1 MKDICPTCS
10 AFSISDDP
18 ESPLLHVMN
27 GRLIFFADDGVQ
39 GSELWTSD
47 GTEAGTQLVKDV
59 FPGPLGSS
67 YGYGMTVAGG
77 AVLFPAH
84 SRQSDRRHP
93 QPTWELWRSD
103 GTEAGTF
110 MVGSGTGDS
119 GPVQITP
126 VGDSVFFSS
135 IFVEPRSLGPGV
147 RRLWKTDST
156 GTPASI
162 VSDAFFD
169 PTGLV
174 NFSGALYFAASG
186 PEGLSLWKTDGT
198 PGGTSVVRA
207 LSRRENSSSSVLPL
221 GELDGSL
228 LFFATDGK
236 ESWRLW
242 RSDGTESGT
251 EPVAPVALG
260 DTSGA
265 SGLSAP
271 FQGSL
276 FFSGN
281 DGVHGSELWQTD
293 GTPEG
298 TRLVKD
304 IAVIGG
310 TIYPHVQDSSPC
322 GFSAIGDTLYFSA
335 FDGDHATKGLWK
347 TDGTGTGTVF
357 LKEVYLI
364 CSGQPTELVP
374 LNGLLYFSGLAP
386 VSEFG
391 LWRTDGT
398 SQGTELV
405 RPLSVTNLISLGNRL
420 LFWGWTA
427 SEGNALW
434 TSDGTAAG
442 TSILRPFGGH
452 SQLARLKDGVLFFAA
467 AAENRTQLWQ
477 TDGTPGG
484 TTILADFP
492 FALVGGLVPA
502 GDRVLFAGEDADHG
516 VELWT
521 SDGTPAGTHMVKDIV
536 PGAADA
542 NPRNLTAIDGVL
554 LFSARDPIH
563 GEELWRSD
571 GTEEGTFL
579 LDDIFP
585 GPGSSSPGNFTKAG
599 SLVYFTAD
607 DGETGEEL
615 WAVPMSALDSSPGQK
630 PRRAQDVPWRR

>member
-1 MKDICPTCS
+1 VKDICPTCS

-77 AVLFPAH
+77 AVLFP
-84 SRQSDRRHP
+84 
-93 QPTWELWRSD
+93 
-103 GTEAGTF
+103 
-110 MVGSGTGDS
+110 
-119 GPVQITP
+119 
-126 VGDSVFFSS
+126 
-135 IFVEPRSLGPGV
+135 
-147 RRLWKTDST
+147 
-156 GTPASI
+156 
-162 VSDAFFD
+162 
-169 PTGLV
+169 
-174 NFSGALYFAASG
+174 
-186 PEGLSLWKTDGT
+186 
-198 PGGTSVVRA
+198 
-207 LSRRENSSSSVLPL
+207 
-221 GELDGSL
+221 
-228 LFFATDGK
+228 
-236 ESWRLW
+236 
-242 RSDGTESGT
+242 
-251 EPVAPVALG
+251 
-260 DTSGA
+260 
-265 SGLSAP
+265 
-271 FQGSL
+271 
-276 FFSGN
+276 
-281 DGVHGSELWQTD
+281 
-293 GTPEG
+293 
-298 TRLVKD
+298 
-304 IAVIGG
+304 
-310 TIYPHVQDSSPC
+310 
-322 GFSAIGDTLYFSA
+322 
-335 FDGDHATKGLWK
+335 
-347 TDGTGTGTVF
+347 
-357 LKEVYLI
+357 
-364 CSGQPTELVP
+364 
-374 LNGLLYFSGLAP
+374 NGLLYFSGLAP